1 MEGTEAKRS
10 KKPSQEEHSAT
21 PIQTAEPRPKRKY
34 SKRLRNLQEFERNA
48 SKAVH
53 RLTRS
58 FEQGVGQ
65 WRKSTD
71 RSARRRKDGAIR
83 DALDNYAKATGKQ
96 LRVISRVPVDVVRA
110 VRSLKIGKVARRLF
124 PML

>member
-1 MEGTEAKRS
+1 MEGNESKRS
-10 KKPSQEEHSAT
+10 NKASQDDSPTPSQSV
-21 PIQTAEPRPKRKY
+21 QPRPKRKY
-34 SKRLRNLQEFERNA
+34 SKRLRNVQEFERNA

-53 RLTRS
+53 RFTRS
-58 FEQGVGQ
+58 IEQGVRQ

-96 LRVISRVPVDVVRA
+96 LRVMSRVPVDIVRA
-110 VRSLKIGKVARRLF
+110 VRSLKIRKVVRRLL